1 MKSTRIIIADIN
13 KRNAYGDFYS
23 GDHKFIDN
31 SNELLRDNI
40 KEKCTSLKVIVAYSF
55 NEIDDIIKNTLGEK
69 TIVFSNFPANNTYR
83 RYKTETKDGVTG
95 YVADGYSITSRKYKN
110 LLNNNVELHIIT
122 GASENILSNEAIVS
136 LFNENKIYVK
146 RKSEWFNK
154 KTDFMDNYES
164 YILEACQI

>member
-1 MKSTRIIIADIN
+1 MKLLIAIN
-13 KRNAYGDFYS
+13 EDKGF
-23 GDHKFIDN
+23 N
-31 SNELLRDNI
+31 SKLSEHFGHCPYFAI
-40 KEKCTSLKVIVAYSF
+40 
-55 NEIDDIIKNTLGEK
+55 
-69 TIVFSNFPANNTYR
+69 
-83 RYKTETKDGVTG
+83 YKTETKDGVTG